1 MNHNKRTVTIT
12 AFKNNVDLFCYIVK
26 KWKEPITIS
35 RYGNEVVKIVPVDTE
50 EEPETMN
57 CQCEVCKRSERF
69 LEIVNKLDQEEDKN
83 FLLDILNHLY
93 DIEEYA
99 ECMDKLT
106 IPKYK
111 KLISGFEKR
120 IKELEE
126 DLNDSKNRKP

>member
-1 MNHNKRTVTIT
+1 MSHDKRTVTIT

-26 KWKEPITIS
+26 KWKQPITVS
-35 RYGNEVVKIVPVDTE
+35 RYGNEVVKIVPVDSE

-57 CQCEVCKRSERF
+57 CQCEICKRAEKF
-69 LEIVNKLDQEEDKN
+69 LGIVEKLEEQGDKD

-99 ECMDKLT
+99 ECTDKLT

-111 KLISGFEKR
+111 EKITELEKR
-120 IKELEE
+120 VKELEE
-126 DLNDSKNRKP
+126 NQR